1 MTIYHS
7 LFEDSVG
14 IDCQEDLDE
23 ARRRDS
29 IVRNRMKIIGELPPE
44 PTEIYMVKRNGSS

>member
-1 MTIYHS
+1 MIIYHS

-29 IVRNRMKIIGELPPE
+29 IVRNRLSAIGNNEN
-44 PTEIYMVKRNGSS
+44 I